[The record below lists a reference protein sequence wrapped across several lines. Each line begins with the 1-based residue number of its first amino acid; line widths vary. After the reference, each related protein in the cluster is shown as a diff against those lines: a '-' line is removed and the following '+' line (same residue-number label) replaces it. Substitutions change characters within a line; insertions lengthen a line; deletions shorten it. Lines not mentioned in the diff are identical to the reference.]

1 MGLKVQGIITPG
13 RALQSITTSTTVDE
27 VDTNGVAIYIGATAG
42 TTVNE
47 ARQVE
52 IIDAWRFLMNGIR
65 DRNIM
70 PQFASVVYSGV
81 DIDRISENQR
91 RTISTFSEFG
101 INDVFIG
108 IGDAVYVEFTD
119 YLLPIETAFQQ
130 CIYTAMEATLKAA

>member
-13 RALQSITTSTTVDE
+13 RALQSITTSTTVDA
-27 VDTNGVAIYIGATAG
+27 VDDNGVAVYIGATAG
-42 TTVNE
+42 TTVSE

-70 PQFASVVYSGV
+70 PQFAGVVYSGV
-81 DIDRISENQR
+81 DIDHIGENQR
-91 RTISTFSEFG
+91 ITSATFGDFG

-108 IGDAVYVEFTD
+108 IGQLVVAEFTD

-130 CIYTAMEATLKAA
+130 CIYTAMEGTLKAA